1 MSREM
6 LINAENEECRIAVVE
21 NGQLEELYTERTS
34 AASHVGNIYKGR
46 VTNVER
52 SIQAAFVDFGLPK
65 HGFLHISDLHL
76 QYLSGKKKDS
86 DEARELVGRKR
97 SRRERP
103 LIQNCLRRG
112 QDVTV
117 QVIKE
122 GLGTKGPTL
131 TTYLS
136 LPGRFL
142 VMMPSMQ
149 RTGVSRKIENE
160 EDRRQL
166 KTLLEELSPPKNYGF
181 IVRTAGLGRGKRDL
195 RADLNY
201 LLRLWKAVSNRAKS
215 EQAPCELYRESD
227 LVIRTIRDVFS
238 SDISNIVTDNA
249 EVANRAREFLQAAM
263 PRSLRKVKLY
273 EGQQPLFYH
282 YKIEKEIDKIHNRRV
297 ELPCGGSLVIDQ
309 TEALVAIDVNS
320 GQCRIHGDAESM
332 AYHLNM
338 EAAPEIARQL
348 RLRDLGGVII
358 CDFIDMREAK
368 HRLQI
373 EKTLREAMKKDRARS
388 KVLRISQFGIIEM
401 TRQRLRPSFSSSVYV
416 ECSRCSGTGL
426 VKSAESVTFD
436 VMRALKLVLN
446 HDEVAHVQLKLP
458 RPVAYHLQNTKRHWL
473 AELEKSSGRTITI
486 VPDDNCR
493 PDEFEFECK
502 NARGSKVS
510 VEI

>member
-1 MSREM
+1 VKKQNTSARQQELRLNKSKKELQVSREM

-46 VTNVER
+46 ITNVER

-76 QYLSGKKKDS
+76 QYLSGKKKDG
-86 DEARELVGRKR
+86 DEAHELVGRKR

-112 QDVTV
+112 QDVIV

-149 RTGVSRKIENE
+149 RTGISRKIENE
-160 EDRRQL
+160 EDRRQVRAI
-166 KTLLEELSPPKNYGF
+166 LEELAPPKNYGF

-201 LLRLWKAVSNRAKS
+201 LLRLWQAVSNRAKS

-238 SDISNIVTDNA
+238 SDIANIVTDNA

-273 EGQQPLFYH
+273 EGKQPLFYH
-282 YKIEKEIDKIHNRRV
+282 YKIEQEIDKIHNRRV
-297 ELPCGGSLVIDQ
+297 
-309 TEALVAIDVNS
+309 
-320 GQCRIHGDAESM
+320 
-332 AYHLNM
+332 
-338 EAAPEIARQL
+338 
-348 RLRDLGGVII
+348 
-358 CDFIDMREAK
+358 
-368 HRLQI
+368 
-373 EKTLREAMKKDRARS
+373 
-388 KVLRISQFGIIEM
+388 
-401 TRQRLRPSFSSSVYV
+401 
-416 ECSRCSGTGL
+416 
-426 VKSAESVTFD
+426 
-436 VMRALKLVLN
+436 
-446 HDEVAHVQLKLP
+446 
-458 RPVAYHLQNTKRHWL
+458 
-473 AELEKSSGRTITI
+473 
-486 VPDDNCR
+486 
-493 PDEFEFECK
+493 
-502 NARGSKVS
+502 
-510 VEI
+510 